1 MASDDVI
8 YIVSDTR
15 SGSTLLDQLLGAHPE
30 VCTVGEVH
38 HLVAYARLDR
48 SMHDPVYPLQCTCG
62 AEVTHC
68 PFWSGVASHLQKPL
82 SDLVLKPRFLDKFE
96 PSRLRTRL
104 RRVLSSA
111 LRRQKNGGI
120 NRVLRLVFATGRI
133 AEDSHRLYDAI
144 LQHSEAR
151 YVVDASKNIDRF
163 RILRASAPERFRLIL
178 MCRDY
183 RGVIHSKR
191 NRGRPILD
199 SARTWVRTV
208 NEMERLSRELPA
220 DRVHRLRYE
229 DLCASPEA
237 ELQRLCA
244 FLAIDYKP
252 EMMVRPETDMHH
264 IGGSPS
270 KLQPERREIRLDRSA
285 EGAFDPAELAA
296 IRHIIGTTGS
306 IWGYD

>member
-1 MASDDVI
+1 MANDGVI

-38 HLVAYARLDR
+38 HLAAYARLDR

-62 AEVTHC
+62 EEVTHC
-68 PFWSGVASHLQKPL
+68 PFWSGVASHLHKPL
-82 SDLVLKPRFLDKFE
+82 SDLVLKPRFLDKYE
-96 PSRLRTRL
+96 PSRLRARL
-104 RRVLSSA
+104 RRVL
-111 LRRQKNGGI
+111 RRAVRREQDSGI
-120 NRVLRLVFATGRI
+120 NRILRAVFATDRV
-133 AEDSHRLYDAI
+133 AEDSHRLFDAI
-144 LQHSEAR
+144 LQHTQAR

-163 RILRASAPERFRLIL
+163 RILRTAAPERLRLIL

-183 RGVIHSKR
+183 RGVIHSKMK
-191 NRGRPILD
+191 RGRPMLD
-199 SARTWVRTV
+199 SARTWVGTI
-208 NEMERLSRELPA
+208 NEMERLSQELPA

-229 DLCASPEA
+229 DLCASPA
-237 ELQRLCA
+237 TELQRLCA
-244 FLAIDYKP
+244 FLSIDYKP

-270 KLQPERREIRLDRSA
+270 KFQPERREIKLDSSA
-285 EGAFDPAELAA
+285 DNAFDPAELAA
-296 IRHIIGTTGS
+296 IQRIIGTTGN